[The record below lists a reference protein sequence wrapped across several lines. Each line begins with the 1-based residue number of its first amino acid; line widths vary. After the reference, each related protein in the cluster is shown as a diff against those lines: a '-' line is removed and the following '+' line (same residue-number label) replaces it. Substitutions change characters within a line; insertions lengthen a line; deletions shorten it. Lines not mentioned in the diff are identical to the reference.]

1 MMMEN
6 SQKTN
11 FAILIVSTFIV
22 TSSMTMIMPFLSLY
36 ISTFGHFSDNYVQ
49 KWTGL
54 IFGATFISAFLMSPV
69 WGRIADKYGYKPIM
83 IINCIGMALSIF
95 FMSYVHSVEQF
106 FILRLLMG
114 IVAGFIPTSTAFV
127 SKNVNKKVAGK
138 TLGTLQIGIVGG
150 SLFGPIIGGILAD
163 VFGFHFTFLLTSIMI
178 ALVSVIVI
186 LGIKEQKYSDD
197 RVKSEMTSKEIFAF
211 VFRKKAIVSIM
222 IVTMLIQIGNFSIQP
237 LLSLYVEKLAHTDY
251 DQVILF
257 AGIAFSVAGIGN
269 ILFARYWGG
278 LADQMGYEKILAVL
292 FIVSVFMIIPQAFV
306 TTLWQFI
313 LLRFFFGIF
322 SGGFIPITV
331 AMVRQEAPLEIQ
343 GQVMGYNQSFM
354 HLGNIIGPISGGML
368 SGLMSIHSVFFMT
381 GLLFVIAAMVTLTLR
396 RNTTE

>member
-1 MMMEN
+1 MED

-54 IFGATFISAFLMSPV
+54 IFSATFISAFLMSPV
-69 WGRIADKYGYKPIM
+69 WGRVADKYGYKPIM
-83 IINCIGMALSIF
+83 IINCIGMAFSIF
-95 FMSYVHSVEQF
+95 LMSYVNSVEQF
-106 FILRLLMG
+106 
-114 IVAGFIPTSTAFV
+114 
-127 SKNVNKKVAGK
+127 
-138 TLGTLQIGIVGG
+138 
-150 SLFGPIIGGILAD
+150 
-163 VFGFHFTFLLTSIMI
+163 
-178 ALVSVIVI
+178 
-186 LGIKEQKYSDD
+186 
-197 RVKSEMTSKEIFAF
+197 
-211 VFRKKAIVSIM
+211 
-222 IVTMLIQIGNFSIQP
+222 
-237 LLSLYVEKLAHTDY
+237 
-251 DQVILF
+251 
-257 AGIAFSVAGIGN
+257 
-269 ILFARYWGG
+269 
-278 LADQMGYEKILAVL
+278 

-368 SGLMSIHSVFFMT
+368 SGMLSIHSVFFMT
-381 GLLFVIAAMVTLTLR
+381 GLLFIIAAMIILTLR
-396 RNTTE
+396 RNTSID